1 MLEVTALL
9 SSVLSALNAAL
20 WGPPM
25 LAAFLGTGVYLSFRT
40 GWFQLTGLPVWLRAT
55 LLQPRSRQ
63 RTAADGAISPFGALN
78 AALSAC
84 LGTGNIVG
92 VATAL
97 CAGGPGTVL
106 WMLLSAVPGMM
117 TCCCETM
124 LGVEYRTRDAQ
135 GRYHGGPTEYL
146 TYGLGRPRLAKLYA
160 LFLVGA
166 SFGMGNMTQ
175 ANAVAQGLAGFGI
188 PAWGSALLLL
198 PPLTVLL
205 AGGLQRITALAERL
219 ILALTVGFAAA
230 CLWIIFLHRAALPG
244 SLRMIAREAFTLRA
258 AGGYGLAKAA
268 RWGIARGVFSNEA
281 GLGSNALIH
290 AGAHCDH
297 PGAQGMWGILEVG
310 IDTVVMC
317 TLTALALLTSGVWRP
332 DAPLAG
338 ADLCA
343 AAFETA
349 FGRAGGVLLTGSL
362 CLFAFAT
369 LNAWSYYGRRGAQT
383 LAGRRGARWFPP
395 LYLAAAAAGCLL
407 RLEPV
412 WAISD
417 LFNGLMALP
426 NLYALW
432 RLAPRAATLLR
443 EYRREIK
450 QPGPKTRKF

>member
-1 MLEVTALL
+1 MFLTVI
-9 SSVLSALNAAL
+9 SALNAVL
-20 WGPPM
+20 WGPPL

-55 LLQPRSRQ
+55 LLRPRGR
-63 RTAADGAISPFGALN
+63 RKTAEKGAISSFGALN

-124 LGVEYRTRDAQ
+124 LGVEYRTRDAK
-135 GRYHGGPTEYL
+135 GRYHGGPPEYL
-146 TYGLGRPRLAKLYA
+146 TYGLGKPRLAKLYA
-160 LFLVGA
+160 LFLTGA
-166 SFGMGNMTQ
+166 AFGMGNMTQ
-175 ANAVAQGLAGFGI
+175 ANAVAQGLAGYGV

-198 PPLTVLL
+198 PPLAVLL
-205 AGGLQRITALAERL
+205 AGGLQRIAALAERL
-219 ILALTVGFAAA
+219 IPALTVGFAAA
-230 CLWIIFLHRAALPG
+230 CLWIIFLHRAALPAT
-244 SLRMIAREAFTLRA
+244 LRLIVRAAFTLRA
-258 AGGYGLAKAA
+258 AGGFGLAKAA
-268 RWGIARGVFSNEA
+268 RWGVARGVFSNEA

-290 AGAHCDH
+290 AGADCDH

-317 TLTALALLTSGVWRP
+317 TLTALALLTSGVWQP
-332 DAPLAG
+332 GTPLTG
-338 ADLCA
+338 AALCT
-343 AAFETA
+343 AAFASA
-349 FGRAGGVLLTGSL
+349 FGPAGGVLLTGSL

-383 LAGRRGARWFPP
+383 LAGRRGERWFLL
-395 LYLAAAAAGCLL
+395 LYPAAAVAGCLL

-412 WAISD
+412 WALSD
-417 LFNGLMALP
+417 FFNGLMALP

-432 RLAPRAATLLR
+432 RLAPEAAALLR
-443 EYRREIK
+443 DYRRRTGDEL
-450 QPGPKTRKF
+450 P